1 MTHLIYT
8 RACYEG
14 CALIAWTQVR
24 LLCWWMTS
32 WNKHSSKPTTLPPRD
47 YMYSPKGT
55 FIFFLSVWSLTI
67 RFVCTHSYII
77 LHYILLRQTG
87 RWGNFCV
94 VEEESHSCSFTYMYL
109 AQASTG
115 RPLSPEGKK
124 NRFISRA
131 TFVTWQ
137 KWGEHTYIHNMY
149 ARGLRHI
156 HIQTVGVGKFETYVR
171 HLQRTVSTPLQLTDI
186 YI

>member
-55 FIFFLSVWSLTI
+55 FISFLSVWSLTI

-94 VEEESHSCSFTYMYL
+94 VEEESRSCSFTYMYL

-124 NRFISRA
+124 QIHQPHHICHLTEMRRGTCIREDYITYTSR
-131 TFVTWQ
+131 Q
-137 KWGEHTYIHNMY
+137 WG
-149 ARGLRHI
+149 
-156 HIQTVGVGKFETYVR
+156 
-171 HLQRTVSTPLQLTDI
+171 
-186 YI
+186 

>member
-1 MTHLIYT
+1 MRGVPWLHEPRSAFYVSEWPFETNTAVSQQPY
-8 RACYEG
+8 
-14 CALIAWTQVR
+14 
-24 LLCWWMTS
+24 
-32 WNKHSSKPTTLPPRD
+32 PPRD

-55 FIFFLSVWSLTI
+55 FISFLSVWSLTI

-94 VEEESHSCSFTYMYL
+94 VEEESHSCSFMYMYL

-124 NRFISRA
+124 TDSSAAPRLSLDRNEESI
-131 TFVTWQ
+131 
-137 KWGEHTYIHNMY
+137 HTYITCMREDY
-149 ARGLRHI
+149 
-156 HIQTVGVGKFETYVR
+156 VTYISR
-171 HLQRTVSTPLQLTDI
+171 QWG
-186 YI
+186 

>member
-55 FIFFLSVWSLTI
+55 FISFLSVWSLTI

-94 VEEESHSCSFTYMYL
+94 VVEESHSCSFTYMYL

-124 NRFISRA
+124 
-131 TFVTWQ
+131 Q
-137 KWGEHTYIHNMY
+137 IHQPRHVCHLTEMRRGNMY
-149 ARGLRHI
+149 ARGLHHI

>member
-55 FIFFLSVWSLTI
+55 FISFLSVWSLTI

-94 VEEESHSCSFTYMYL
+94 VEEESRSCSFTYMYL

-124 NRFISRA
+124 TDSSAAPRLSLDRNEESI
-131 TFVTWQ
+131 
-137 KWGEHTYIHNMY
+137 HTYITCMREDY
-149 ARGLRHI
+149 
-156 HIQTVGVGKFETYVR
+156 VTYTSR
-171 HLQRTVSTPLQLTDI
+171 QWG
-186 YI
+186 

>member
-1 MTHLIYT
+1 MRGVPWLHEPRSAFYVSEWPFETNTAVSQQPY
-8 RACYEG
+8 
-14 CALIAWTQVR
+14 
-24 LLCWWMTS
+24 
-32 WNKHSSKPTTLPPRD
+32 PPRD

-55 FIFFLSVWSLTI
+55 FISFLSVWSLTI

-124 NRFISRA
+124 
-131 TFVTWQ
+131 Q
-137 KWGEHTYIHNMY
+137 IHQPRHVCHLTEMRRGNMY
-149 ARGLRHI
+149 ARGLHHI
-156 HIQTVGVGKFETYVR
+156 HIQTVGVGKF
-171 HLQRTVSTPLQLTDI
+171 
-186 YI
+186 

>member
-1 MTHLIYT
+1 MRGVPWLHEPRSAFYVSEWPFETNTAVSQQPY
-8 RACYEG
+8 
-14 CALIAWTQVR
+14 
-24 LLCWWMTS
+24 
-32 WNKHSSKPTTLPPRD
+32 PPRD

-55 FIFFLSVWSLTI
+55 FISFLSVWSLTI

-124 NRFISRA
+124 TDSSAAPRLSLDRNEESI
-131 TFVTWQ
+131 
-137 KWGEHTYIHNMY
+137 HTYITCMREDY
-149 ARGLRHI
+149 
-156 HIQTVGVGKFETYVR
+156 VTYISR
-171 HLQRTVSTPLQLTDI
+171 QWG
-186 YI
+186 

>member
-55 FIFFLSVWSLTI
+55 FISFLSVWSLTI

-124 NRFISRA
+124 TDSSAAPRLSLDRNEER
-131 TFVTWQ
+131 
-137 KWGEHTYIHNMY
+137 YMY

-156 HIQTVGVGKFETYVR
+156 HIQTVGVGKF
-171 HLQRTVSTPLQLTDI
+171 
-186 YI
+186 